1 MVQATTACVVKRRS
15 PTIPWEQ
22 QQATRSA
29 STHRQPNPID
39 QPNQNICPTSAPHFA
54 RPSAP
59 CPCRTAQP
67 LRPAQLT
74 TASAPTSHRHTARR
88 PPPRPAAAQ
97 QKPAHPIAPATG
109 RILRPPTARAPA
121 RSLPTRPRPASG
133 CTIVVPLQYRPRVL
147 MSPPENL
154 GDSRP
159 PAGDS
164 GSALTDC
171 LAVSE
176 SREQSGLDDWPR
188 SFAADRLTSTAP
200 DDDHALANER
210 PLAVHGGVACARGP
224 RAI

>member
-188 SFAADRLTSTAP
+188 SFD
-200 DDDHALANER
+200 
-210 PLAVHGGVACARGP
+210 
-224 RAI
+224 

>member
-109 RILRPPTARAPA
+109 RILRPTTARAPA
-121 RSLPTRPRPASG
+121 RSPPSRPRPASAAPALWCRCG
-133 CTIVVPLQYRPRVL
+133 TAYRPVSCVARVKFGRL
-147 MSPPENL
+147 PAAGRPSWRRIIHQYMSHVQL
-154 GDSRP
+154 
-159 PAGDS
+159 
-164 GSALTDC
+164 
-171 LAVSE
+171 
-176 SREQSGLDDWPR
+176 
-188 SFAADRLTSTAP
+188 
-200 DDDHALANER
+200 
-210 PLAVHGGVACARGP
+210 
-224 RAI
+224 